1 MNRIG
6 VCVAI
11 AFALLLPALPAA
23 ADPYDTVILET
34 LDKISARVS
43 RVEVPVGTTITFGSL
58 KITPRH
64 CDKRPPEETPESS
77 VFIEIVEE
85 FPDEQPKL
93 EFSGWMFASSPAL
106 SALDHPVYD
115 VWVVDCKNS
124 STSAPVTTP

>member
-1 MNRIG
+1 MNRSG
-6 VCVAI
+6 VTVAI
-11 AFALLLPALPAA
+11 AFALSLPALPAA

>member
-1 MNRIG
+1 VRRPA
-6 VCVAI
+6 VLL
-11 AFALLLPALPAA
+11 ALLLSAAAMPAA
-23 ADPYDTVILET
+23 ADPYDTVVLET

-43 RVEVPVGTTITFGSL
+43 RMEVAVGTTATFGSL

-77 VFIEIVEE
+77 VFLEIVEE
-85 FPDEQPKL
+85 LPDEQPKL

-115 VWVVDCKNS
+115 VWVVDCKNA
-124 STSAPVTTP
+124 STSPAETTP

>member
-1 MNRIG
+1 MNRRG
-6 VCVAI
+6 LTVAI
-11 AFALLLPALPAA
+11 GFALSLLALPAA
-23 ADPYDTVILET
+23 ADPADTVILET

-43 RVEVPVGTTITFGSL
+43 RVEVPIGTTITFGSL

-77 VFIEIVEE
+77 VFIEIIEE
-85 FPDEQPKL
+85 LPDEQPKL

-124 STSAPVTTP
+124 STSAVETTP

>member
-1 MNRIG
+1 MILRRP
-6 VCVAI
+6 AMLL
-11 AFALLLPALPAA
+11 ALLLMTPALPAA
-23 ADPYDTVILET
+23 ADPYDTVVLET

-43 RVEVPVGTTITFGSL
+43 RMEVAVGTTATFGSL

-77 VFIEIVEE
+77 VFLEIVEE
-85 FPDEQPKL
+85 LPDEQPKL

-115 VWVVDCKNS
+115 VWVVDCKNA
-124 STSAPVTTP
+124 STSPAETTP

>member
-1 MNRIG
+1 MNRSG
-6 VCVAI
+6 VTVAI
-11 AFALLLPALPAA
+11 GFALLLPALPAA

-124 STSAPVTTP
+124 STSAPVTMP

>member
-1 MNRIG
+1 MNRRGLTIAIG
-6 VCVAI
+6 
-11 AFALLLPALPAA
+11 FALSLPALPAA
-23 ADPYDTVILET
+23 ADPADTVILET

-43 RVEVPVGTTITFGSL
+43 RVEVPIGTTITFGSL

-77 VFIEIVEE
+77 VFIEIIEE
-85 FPDEQPKL
+85 LPDEQPKL

-115 VWVVDCKNS
+115 VWVVDCKNA
-124 STSAPVTTP
+124 STSAPETTP

>member
-1 MNRIG
+1 MNRPGHAVAIG
-6 VCVAI
+6 V
-11 AFALLLPALPAA
+11 ALLLSALPAT
-23 ADPYDTVILET
+23 ADPADTVILET

-43 RVEVPVGTTITFGSL
+43 RVEVPVGTTIIFGSL

-85 FPDEQPKL
+85 LPDEQPKL

-115 VWVVDCKNS
+115 VWVVDCKNA
-124 STSAPVTTP
+124 STSAIETTP

>member
-1 MNRIG
+1 MNRPGHAVAIG
-6 VCVAI
+6 V
-11 AFALLLPALPAA
+11 ALLLSAPPAA
-23 ADPYDTVILET
+23 ADPADTVILET

-85 FPDEQPKL
+85 LPDEQPKL

-115 VWVVDCKNS
+115 VWVVDCKNA
-124 STSAPVTTP
+124 STSAIETTP

>member
-1 MNRIG
+1 MKRRG
-6 VCVAI
+6 LTVAI
-11 AFALLLPALPAA
+11 AFVLSLPVLPAV
-23 ADPYDTVILET
+23 ADPADTVILET

-64 CDKRPPEETPESS
+64 CDKHPPEETPESS

-85 FPDEQPKL
+85 LPDAQPKL

-106 SALDHPVYD
+106 LALDHPVYD

-124 STSAPVTTP
+124 STSATETTP